1 MSGEITIEQHFAI
14 ERMDSYRRTQRVL
27 EAVDRSE
34 REARR
39 AIAEDD
45 RRDNHVQAIE
55 TALREETRESL
66 GAALDEHAAQPDLFE
81 AGEYGS
87 RRYMSVQGGQSD
99 NLDAGESAT
108 RALRYHN
115 DSARAVIGE

>member
-45 RRDNHVQAIE
+45 RRDDDVQAIE
-55 TALREETRESL
+55 TALREETRESV
-66 GAALDEHAAQPDLFE
+66 GAALDEHAAQSDLFE

-87 RRYMSVQGGQSD
+87 RRYMSVYRGQGE
-99 NLDAGESAT
+99 NLDAGELAT
-108 RALRYHN
+108 RALRDHD
-115 DSARAVIGE
+115 DSARPVIGE